1 MQLSGGRLTDMRLAL
16 LMLFP
21 VLACAQV
28 GKVVPSAPAAP
39 AAGYDTKAILERSK
53 ALGARVEELEAQLKE
68 KDALNKYLRSQ
79 MNFFKAQEEA
89 LIVILNGMQECVS
102 KDGMPGFD
110 KTSGDPICQKRQER
124 QK

>member
-1 MQLSGGRLTDMRLAL
+1 MMARLAL
-16 LMLFP
+16 LLLPF
-21 VLACAQV
+21 AGYAQV
-28 GKVVPSAPAAP
+28 AQPIPVPETAAVQGFDP
-39 AAGYDTKAILERSK
+39 K
-53 ALGARVEELEAQLKE
+53 ALQERNKELAARIDELDKQLKE
-68 KDALNKYLRSQ
+68 KDALNKYLRTQ

-89 LIVILNGMQECVS
+89 LIVILNGMQDCIS